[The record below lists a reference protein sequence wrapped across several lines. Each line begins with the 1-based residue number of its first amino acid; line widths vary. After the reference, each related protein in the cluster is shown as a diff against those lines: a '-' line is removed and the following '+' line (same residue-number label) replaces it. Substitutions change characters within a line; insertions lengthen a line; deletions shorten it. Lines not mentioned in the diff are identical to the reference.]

1 MICLYLDGD
10 TKGPVQKG
18 LDSFFPKVGRSAG
31 SATTIAMGEA
41 RASRGS
47 GGSSASRQP
56 AAAAAAASA
65 ASTAA
70 APGVSASAGGNG
82 IQTSSSNNGSQ
93 AASSSKA
100 SSSAAATS
108 NFPVPSNVNGSSSSS
123 GPSEVNE
130 LRRALDM
137 LKTSRE
143 QLESQLQRKEVELKS
158 VQESREESEAT
169 NERLRKKL
177 EETHRAMAK
186 EAARRNRDRL
196 AQDSVRLGKLTTVRN
211 GMGPNSLAEVWEK
224 GYAFHELAQQRE
236 DLNRRRERLEE
247 RKKELQK
254 LRRRRGN
261 AAASSVPTFDG
272 EPLVEA
278 AVALTDDLDNIAEQ
292 HAINILQER
301 LKKEE
306 SQLAEKERLLDAER
320 GSHEKELRRVQ
331 CEDRSRFYRELDLPL
346 LGNGRYSLLKL
357 LGQGGFSEVW
367 LALDLMTLQEV
378 AVKIHQW
385 NNTWTE
391 ERKQSFT
398 RHVARELEIQAG
410 MSHPRVVRLLGTF
423 EIDRFSLA
431 TVMEYCRGTDLDE
444 VLKKHRFLPEKEAKA
459 VLLQIASGLK
469 YLASDSSSVANG
481 GATETRIGGTV
492 WRKRA
497 IIHYDLK
504 PANILFDE
512 MGDAKITDFGLSK
525 VFDETSEG
533 TSMELTSQGAG
544 TYWYLPPECFP
555 RPGEPVPRYAIPFS
569 FFLLC
574 KLVSLTNI

>member
-1 MICLYLDGD
+1 M
-10 TKGPVQKG
+10 
-18 LDSFFPKVGRSAG
+18 
-31 SATTIAMGEA
+31 
-41 RASRGS
+41 
-47 GGSSASRQP
+47 
-56 AAAAAAASA
+56 
-65 ASTAA
+65 
-70 APGVSASAGGNG
+70 
-82 IQTSSSNNGSQ
+82 
-93 AASSSKA
+93 
-100 SSSAAATS
+100 
-108 NFPVPSNVNGSSSSS
+108 
-123 GPSEVNE
+123 
-130 LRRALDM
+130 LRN
-137 LKTSRE
+137 SRE
-143 QLESQLQRKEVELKS
+143 QLESQLQRKDMELRAM
-158 VQESREESEAT
+158 QETREESEAT

-196 AQDSVRLGKLTTVRN
+196 AQDSVRLGKLMTVRN

-236 DLNRRRERLEE
+236 DLARRRERLEE

-261 AAASSVPTFDG
+261 AAQASVPTFDG

-278 AVALTDDLDNIAEQ
+278 AVAMTDDLDNVAEQ

-306 SQLAEKERLLDAER
+306 SALAEKERLLDAER

-367 LALDLMTLQEV
+367 LALDLITLQEV

-459 VLLQIASGLK
+459 ILLQIASGLK
-469 YLASDSSSVANG
+469 YLSSDSSSVSGSSGANNG
-481 GATETRIGGTV
+481 TTEIRIGGTV

-555 RPGEPVPRYAIPFS
+555 RPGEPAPRFVHFPSSVCLCPCNTRRCIRNVEIYCCSRISSKVDVWSLGVIYYQMLFGRRPFGEGMSQQAVFASGAIVRANAVEFPTDPRFR
-569 FFLLC
+569 
-574 KLVSLTNI
+574 VSDEAKEFIRGCLTHDQALR